1 MNVLQFPRMVVSSRE
16 GWDTVERLRPPMDQV
31 FLRLV
36 LPLSLLPPLMI
47 TEEDCSW
54 IEKSF
59 DDDTGASWPE
69 RSVEIYWRTYDGHEP
84 ITPDPRGDH
93 GDPHM
98 QRNVAACEAIK
109 REIAAAAV
117 TA

>member
-1 MNVLQFPRMVVSSRE
+1 MTKPLTQADLDGPYVRESTGLQYKDFASWLAGDEPLDTARNHCVKYVTENV
-16 GWDTVERLRPPMDQV
+16 G
-31 FLRLV
+31 
-36 LPLSLLPPLMI
+36 
-47 TEEDCSW
+47 
-54 IEKSF
+54 KSF

-69 RSVEIYWRTYDGHEP
+69 RSVEIYWRAYDGHEP

-98 QRNVAACEAIK
+98 QRNVAAYEAIK

-117 TA
+117 AA